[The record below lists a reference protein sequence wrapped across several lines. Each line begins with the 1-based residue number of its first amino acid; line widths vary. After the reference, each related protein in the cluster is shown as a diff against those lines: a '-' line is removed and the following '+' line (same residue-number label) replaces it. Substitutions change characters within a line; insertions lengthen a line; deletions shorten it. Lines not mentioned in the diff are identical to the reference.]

1 MPEYATYNS
10 VDVIA
15 KYEELSKRFEADS
28 ARQDDYRKQQ
38 DDYRKQQDEAL
49 AKMQKKIEAFFV
61 EQALAKIESDTSK
74 TQATLDIRIVSCM
87 KKIFKSK
94 RPVVNTSVL

>member
-1 MPEYATYNS
+1 MPEYATFNS
-10 VDVIA
+10 VDVNLA
-15 KYEELSKRFEADS
+15 KYEEISKRFEADS

-38 DDYRKQQDEAL
+38 DEAI

-74 TQATLDIRIVSCM
+74 TQATLDIRIVSCI
-87 KKIFKSK
+87 KKFLKAN
-94 RPVVNTSVL
+94 VQW